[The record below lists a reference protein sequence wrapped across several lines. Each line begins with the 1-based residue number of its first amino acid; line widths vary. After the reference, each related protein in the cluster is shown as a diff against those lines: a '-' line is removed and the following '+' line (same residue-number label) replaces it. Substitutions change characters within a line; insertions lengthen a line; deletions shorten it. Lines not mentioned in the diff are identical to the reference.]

1 MMQRT
6 WVCIGIAWGLLLGTA
21 ASAAAQSSSLYRSQL
36 RSEPKSAKGSAPAR
50 EVWAVG
56 QKIDPVPPSTRTLER
71 HSLVAVVQNRPRP
84 IQVHDLITIIVR
96 EQKKYE
102 SDSEV
107 ETDKKW
113 KLDGELSQWFRFF
126 PGHKMGADNLTNG
139 NPGVRLQWQN
149 KYETEGQADREDK
162 FVTRVTGQIIDVKPN
177 GNVVVEAR
185 KYEKHDDEEITVTLT
200 GVCRAK
206 DITPD
211 NTVLSTQIH
220 DLVITESHTGA
231 VRDATRRGWI
241 PRLLDLLRP
250 F

>member
-1 MMQRT
+1 
-6 WVCIGIAWGLLLGTA
+6 
-21 ASAAAQSSSLYRSQL
+21 
-36 RSEPKSAKGSAPAR
+36 
-50 EVWAVG
+50 
-56 QKIDPVPPSTRTLER
+56 
-71 HSLVAVVQNRPRP
+71 
-84 IQVHDLITIIVR
+84 
-96 EQKKYE
+96 
-102 SDSEV
+102 
-107 ETDKKW
+107 
-113 KLDGELSQWFRFF
+113 
-126 PGHKMGADNLTNG
+126 MGADNLTNG